1 MIPYNKSRK
10 GQQVD
15 KEVDDFFAWVESQA
29 AKYEVTCDY
38 ILEEFVLDQKT
49 NDKIDVSLYPKLYS
63 VELSILVSEFE
74 EFVVNKFPIFSVNF
88 VTEVSNT

>member
-1 MIPYNKSRK
+1 MISYNKSRK
-10 GQQVD
+10 DQQID

-49 NDKIDVSLYPKLYS
+49 ND
-63 VELSILVSEFE
+63 
-74 EFVVNKFPIFSVNF
+74 
-88 VTEVSNT
+88 